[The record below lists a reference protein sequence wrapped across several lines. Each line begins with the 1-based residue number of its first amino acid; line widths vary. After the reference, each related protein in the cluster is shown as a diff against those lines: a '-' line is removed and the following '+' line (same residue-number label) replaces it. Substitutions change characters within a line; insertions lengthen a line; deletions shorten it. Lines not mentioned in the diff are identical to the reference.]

1 MVGYNATVIKKLGGP
16 TNKTNH
22 KSLIGGTKMKKP
34 FYFFILILVVVFSV
48 ITGCKKSSSPSGP
61 VATATIDSSALVS
74 VPGGTYTQTD
84 GTNSFSHT
92 ISAFKMGKYQ
102 VTYDLWYTVF
112 TWAVANGYTFAN
124 AGAEGSNGTVGAA
137 PTTAKYQ
144 PVTNISWRDAIVWCN
159 AYSQKIGLS
168 PVYCSDAAFTTPIKS
183 SIDTSYSSSIDPTVG
198 GLDDPYVN
206 WNTNGYRLPTEGE
219 YQYAASY
226 QNGTNWTPYNYA
238 SGATADYTNEAA
250 TDLVG
255 WDSVNSG
262 GTTTENVGGLAAN
275 ALGIYDMS
283 GNVWEWCF
291 DWYGNYPTTAST
303 NYTGPVSGSFRV
315 IRGGSYS
322 RGAGYLRVGGRGYDS
337 PYAAGGSIG
346 FRFARTN

>member
-1 MVGYNATVIKKLGGP
+1 
-16 TNKTNH
+16 
-22 KSLIGGTKMKKP
+22 MKKTVL
-34 FYFFILILVVVFSV
+34 FFVLVLVVAFSV

-74 VPGGTYTQTD
+74 VPGGTYTQTTA
-84 GTNSFSHT
+84 GTNRFSHT
-92 ISAFKMGKYQ
+92 ISTFKMGKYQ
-102 VTYDLWYTVF
+102 VTYDLWYKVY

-124 AGAEGSNGTVGAA
+124 VGAEGSNGTVGAA

-144 PVTNISWRDAIVWCN
+144 PVTTISWRDAIVWCN
-159 AYSQKIGLS
+159 AYSQKTGLT
-168 PVYCSDAAFTTPIKS
+168 PVYYSDAFFTIPIKT
-183 SIDTSYSSSIDPTVG
+183 SIDTTYSSSIDPTVG

-206 WNTNGYRLPTEGE
+206 WSANGYRLPTEGE

-226 QNGTNWTPYNYA
+226 EDGTAWTLYNYA
-238 SGATADYTNEAA
+238 SGATAAYTNEAA

-262 GTTTENVGGLAAN
+262 STTHAVGGLTAN

-291 DWYGNYPTTAST
+291 DWYGTYPTTAST
-303 NYTGPVSGSFRV
+303 NYKGPASGADRV
-315 IRGGSYS
+315 IRGGGYG
-322 RGAGYLRVGGRGYDS
+322 GAVGLQVGGRSYDF
-337 PYAAGGSIG
+337 PYDAYYFGIG